1 MIAHC
6 ICSFTTF
13 LDYIP
18 NISKLFWITFRNSLD
33 FLGFYIIYLY
43 LYENILVE
51 MIERLLQNKIKEK
64 FFKGKA
70 IIILGPRQVG
80 KTTLIKELTSQNENV
95 LWLNGDEPDVQA
107 IFTNIS
113 AARLKSILG
122 GKNILV
128 IDEAQRIENIGIRLK
143 LVTDTLKD
151 IQLIASGSSS
161 FELSNKVNEP
171 HTGRKWEYNL
181 FPLSFSEMVN
191 HHGLLEE
198 KRLLPQRLLY
208 GYYPEVV
215 CNPGEEKERLKLL
228 SDSFLYKDI
237 LSWEQIQKPDK
248 LISLMQALAF
258 QVGSQVSFNEIGQL
272 CGLDSKTVEKYISLL
287 EKTFIIFRLGSFSR
301 NLRNELKSSK
311 KIYFWDNGIRN
322 SLIANFNPV
331 ELRTDTGA
339 LWENYIISERIK
351 YLNYFNIWNNKWFWR
366 TKEQKEI
373 DYIEEYDGN
382 IYAYEFK
389 WNEMKK
395 YKIPKSFS
403 DTYPNASFKVVNKDN
418 MEEFVLRLLKH

>member
-1 MIAHC
+1 
-6 ICSFTTF
+6 
-13 LDYIP
+13 
-18 NISKLFWITFRNSLD
+18 
-33 FLGFYIIYLY
+33 
-43 LYENILVE
+43 

-122 GKNILV
+122 GKNILI

-151 IQLIASGSSS
+151 VQLIASGSSS

-171 HTGRKWEYNL
+171 LTGRKWEYNL

-237 LSWEQIQKPDK
+237 LNWEQIQKPEK

-339 LWENYIISERIK
+339 LWENFIISERIK

-373 DYIEEYDGN
+373 DYIEESDGN

-403 DTYPNASFKVVNKDN
+403 ETYPNASFKVVNKDN
-418 MEEFVLRLLKH
+418 MEEFVL